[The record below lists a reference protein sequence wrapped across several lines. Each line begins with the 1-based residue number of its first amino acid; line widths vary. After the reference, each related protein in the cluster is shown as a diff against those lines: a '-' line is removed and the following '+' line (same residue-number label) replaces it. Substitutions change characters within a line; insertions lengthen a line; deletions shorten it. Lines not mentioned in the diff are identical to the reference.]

1 MSSQLPRLGSWGI
14 GGISQMTSAAQSL
27 LGRATRSGQ
36 TRMMGSAK
44 RKRGKKKAASASG
57 AKKRRRKSKGKSKL
71 KKGSAAAKAYM
82 AKIRKMRK

>member
-14 GGISQMTSAAQSL
+14 GGISQMTSAAQAL
-27 LGRATRSGQ
+27 LGRATRSNGG
-36 TRMMGSAK
+36 TK
-44 RKRGKKKAASASG
+44 RRRSGKKKAASANG
-57 AKKRRRKSKGKSKL
+57 ASKRRRKSKKKGKL

>member
-14 GGISQMTSAAQSL
+14 GGLSQMTSAAQSL
-27 LGRATRSGQ
+27 LGRATRSGNG
-36 TRMMGSAK
+36 TK
-44 RKRGKKKAASASG
+44 RRRKAKKKAASASG
-57 AKKRRRKSKGKSKL
+57 AKRRRKSSKRKGGKL